1 LWRLESETREP
12 DCIVSNTF
20 CTGCKQRTFVFRKFA
35 GHRLRRKRGIADTG
49 LNLGPNIPAANRAR
63 NGG

>member
-20 CTGCKQRTFVFRKFA
+20 CTGCNQRTFVFRKFA
-35 GHRLRRKRGIADTG
+35 GHSFRGKKEIADTG
-49 LNLGPNIPAANRAR
+49 LNLKPNIPAS
-63 NGG
+63 